1 MCLSK
6 QLVYKAHPESE
17 RVIDRLD
24 NTIRINAEIC
34 HARVLYSLMC
44 LCKWALLRSGTNSDR
59 IDLTRRGPLPGW
71 SPRRFAGRK
80 KSASVA
86 YRPQG
91 AALLG
96 AVSYP
101 AIAQS
106 SDTTAPLLSRPAR

>member
-17 RVIDRLD
+17 RVIDRLH

-34 HARVLYSLMC
+34 HARDII
-44 LCKWALLRSGTNSDR
+44 LLDVSVQAGSPA
-59 IDLTRRGPLPGW
+59 IGKGPLPGW

-80 KSASVA
+80 KSATVA
-86 YRPQG
+86 RRPQG